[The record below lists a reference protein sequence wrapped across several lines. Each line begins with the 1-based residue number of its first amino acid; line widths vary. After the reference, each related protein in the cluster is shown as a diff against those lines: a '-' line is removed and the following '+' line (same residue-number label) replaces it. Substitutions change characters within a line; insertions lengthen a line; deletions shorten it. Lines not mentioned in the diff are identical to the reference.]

1 MTKMSRKKME
11 IKKIVEKMKIGKR
24 RGLGKDE
31 QEKSGDQDVGRKD
44 ENMTTRTKMSRK
56 KNL

>member
-1 MTKMSRKKME
+1 MSRKKME